1 MYGAEREEVSESW
14 LHTYDLSSTMI
25 PNASTAMDDEEH
37 FCKLILY
44 KEIKDSR
51 VRIWDIII
59 LVPNLLFLLFIAMRF
74 NRARLKLRATSSPI
88 FLAFYGL
95 VICNVV
101 ISVVRCVVSM
111 TVNAAA
117 TVGGKADKVLW
128 VTVRFFLLSTEMSVV
143 IFGLAFG
150 HLDSRSS
157 IRRVLLATSFIALAF
172 TITQGTLELVLPDDT
187 FHIPSRDF
195 YVFGHGG
202 MMFWFCSS
210 LVFTTIYLFILILP
224 WTRLRDRLALPTRKS
239 FYVYAGILATL
250 DLVQS
255 IGAGFLNYTQ
265 NPVGLCIVDFTAAVY
280 LTLFTPLVYHT
291 FLSEFFGVSQPSIM
305 FSYKAQVDDAMD
317 EDTVSLPHQQSF
329 SSLKTDSDYI
339 YQVHTPSI
347 HIPLYDSHASKSS
360 RPRASLYSLTSAK
373 DSKNNDSSTFGSPV
387 KSYRST
393 SGIRS
398 FGRDSSIEKDVSKVV
413 EYPLTKSTA
422 IQKSVPDLRF
432 SSPIRKALPDTY
444 DDPSS
449 VSLLSTDTASNFF
462 YKPNTINSN
471 INLFSQ
477 TRKSSLDN
485 ISSKTIVNHV
495 AALENLSHGYDSLE
509 IAQGPALENTLHS
522 ILESG
527 THEIETNFPK
537 KSRLKTTDTDNLVE
551 DGTASA
557 DPRHLTTR
565 ISTEIFKTYLNDMS
579 PDSNVTQQL
588 LPRATSFTT
597 GAPRKNKN
605 DSMEGEPGGLSDYL
619 LSITSPKFNHSVY
632 DSTQFDTNTTPI
644 NPLYAASL
652 QSPDS
657 ITGYSID
664 SQETPNPPNGYQQ

>member
-1 MYGAEREEVSESW
+1 MYGAEKEEVSESW
-14 LHTYDLSSTMI
+14 MHTYDLSSTMI
-25 PNASTAMDDEEH
+25 PNVSRAMDDDEH

-44 KEIKDSR
+44 KEIEDSR
-51 VRIWDIII
+51 VRIWDVII

-101 ISVVRCVVSM
+101 ISLIRCIVSM

-117 TVGGKADKVLW
+117 TVGGKADKILW

-157 IRRVLLATSFIALAF
+157 IRRVLLATSLIALAY

-239 FYVYAGILATL
+239 FYVYAGTLATL

-347 HIPLYDSHASKSS
+347 HMPLHNPQAPKSLVRRKGS
-360 RPRASLYSLTSAK
+360 SLYSLTTTKDPKHIALSA
-373 DSKNNDSSTFGSPV
+373 SH
-387 KSYRST
+387 RLE

-398 FGRDSSIEKDVSKVV
+398 FDTSLITKKDTSKLANH
-413 EYPLTKSTA
+413 PLRSAQTSA
-422 IQKSVPDLRF
+422 PDLR
-432 SSPIRKALPDTY
+432 SNSNRQVVAY
-444 DDPSS
+444 DGSSS
-449 VSLLSTDTASNFF
+449 VSNLFF
-462 YKPNTINSN
+462 HSDVAKYKFLYKPVAIDSN
-471 INLFSQ
+471 VNLYAQ
-477 TRKSSLDN
+477 TRKSSLESTIDQTTEN
-485 ISSKTIVNHV
+485 IFQGYSSSSPEIFQVP
-495 AALENLSHGYDSLE
+495 LESSL
-509 IAQGPALENTLHS
+509 QV

-527 THEIETNFPK
+527 NYEIKTKDPQDLRTSDVDTSIEENACAKPSHFTTHLDAK
-537 KSRLKTTDTDNLVE
+537 M
-551 DGTASA
+551 
-557 DPRHLTTR
+557 
-565 ISTEIFKTYLNDMS
+565 FKTCSDDVLSNVS
-579 PDSNVTQQL
+579 HTSNVTHEL
-588 LPRATSFTT
+588 LSKSIPSRTT
-597 GAPRKNKN
+597 DVYRKDK
-605 DSMEGEPGGLSDYL
+605 SYSETKKEGISSGLSDYL
-619 LSITSPKFNHSVY
+619 LAITKSRGKPKKRYETSSMSEAQQVLF
-632 DSTQFDTNTTPI
+632 
-644 NPLYAASL
+644 
-652 QSPDS
+652 PDS
-657 ITGYSID
+657 DPKSSRD
-664 SQETPNPPNGYQQ
+664 SDSYKQTES

>member
-25 PNASTAMDDEEH
+25 PNISTAIDDEEH

-51 VRIWDIII
+51 VRIWDVII
-59 LVPNLLFLLFIAMRF
+59 LIPNLLFLLFIAMRF

-101 ISVVRCVVSM
+101 ISVIRCIVSM
-111 TVNAAA
+111 SVNAAA

-239 FYVYAGILATL
+239 FYIYAGTLATL

-280 LTLFTPLVYHT
+280 LSLFTPLVYHT

-347 HIPLYDSHASKSS
+347 HIPLYDSQALKLSKQG
-360 RPRASLYSLTSAK
+360 ASLYSLTSVK
-373 DSKNNDSSTFGSPV
+373 DPKNSDSSTFGSPIR
-387 KSYRST
+387 SYRST
-393 SGIRS
+393 TGIRS
-398 FGRDSSIEKDVSKVV
+398 FDRDLSTEKDISDLAD
-413 EYPLTKSTA
+413 YPLIRSDVLSAT
-422 IQKSVPDLRF
+422 QKSVPDLRF
-432 SSPIRKALPDTY
+432 SSPNRKAVSVTHIKY
-444 DDPSS
+444 GGPSS
-449 VSLLSTDTASNFF
+449 VSNLLFSPDTASNFL
-462 YKPNTINSN
+462 YKPKTIDSN
-471 INLFSQ
+471 INLYSQ
-477 TRKSSLDN
+477 TRKSSLEGVLDDATVDHAAIVEN
-485 ISSKTIVNHV
+485 IPHEHSNFSEMPQV
-495 AALENLSHGYDSLE
+495 
-509 IAQGPALENTLHS
+509 PALENSLQS

-527 THEIETNFPK
+527 THEIGTEDSQ
-537 KSRLKTTDTDNLVE
+537 KSQLKISDDLALQE
-551 DGTASA
+551 SA
-557 DPRHLTTR
+557 ATVNPSYLTTR
-565 ISTEIFKTYLNDMS
+565 LDTELFKISNDMLPGIS
-579 PDSNVTQQL
+579 DTSNITGQL
-588 LPRATSFTT
+588 LPRSNSSRSTVAY
-597 GAPRKNKN
+597 RKNKN
-605 DSMEGEPGGLSDYL
+605 DSKGGDSGGLSDYL
-619 LSITSPKFNHSVY
+619 LSITSPKFEKHKKNKTQQNPDPSQ
-632 DSTQFDTNTTPI
+632 DSDTQTEF
-644 NPLYAASL
+644 L
-652 QSPDS
+652 
-657 ITGYSID
+657 
-664 SQETPNPPNGYQQ
+664 

>member
-25 PNASTAMDDEEH
+25 PNISTAIDDEEH

-51 VRIWDIII
+51 VRIWDVII
-59 LVPNLLFLLFIAMRF
+59 LIPNLLFLLFIAMRF

-101 ISVVRCVVSM
+101 ISVIRCVVSM

-239 FYVYAGILATL
+239 FYIYAGTLATL

-347 HIPLYDSHASKSS
+347 HIPLYDSQALKSS
-360 RPRASLYSLTSAK
+360 KQEASLYSLTSAK
-373 DSKNNDSSTFGSPV
+373 DPKNSDSSTFGSPIR
-387 KSYRST
+387 SYRST
-393 SGIRS
+393 TGIRS
-398 FGRDSSIEKDVSKVV
+398 FGRDLSTEKNISELTD
-413 EYPLTKSTA
+413 YPLIRSNT
-422 IQKSVPDLRF
+422 QKSVPDLRF
-432 SSPIRKALPDTY
+432 SSSSRKAVSVMHVKY
-444 DDPSS
+444 GGPSS
-449 VSLLSTDTASNFF
+449 VSNLLFSPDTASNFL
-462 YKPNTINSN
+462 YKPKTIDSN
-471 INLFSQ
+471 VNLYSQ
-477 TRKSSLDN
+477 TRKSSLEGVLDN
-485 ISSKTIVNHV
+485 VTIDH
-495 AALENLSHGYDSLE
+495 AAIVENIPHRQSNFSE
-509 IAQGPALENTLHS
+509 IPQVPALENSLQS

-527 THEIETNFPK
+527 THEIERKDFQE
-537 KSRLKTTDTDNLVE
+537 SRLKISDDLALQE
-551 DGTASA
+551 SA
-557 DPRHLTTR
+557 ATVHPSYLTTR
-565 ISTEIFKTYLNDMS
+565 LDSEFLKICSDDTLPGVSDTLNI
-579 PDSNVTQQL
+579 TQQL
-588 LPRATSFTT
+588 LPRSSPRST
-597 GAPRKNKN
+597 RKNKN
-605 DSMEGEPGGLSDYL
+605 DSKEEDSGGLSDYL
-619 LSITSPKFNHSVY
+619 LSITSPKFEKHKKNKTQDPNLSQ
-632 DSTQFDTNTTPI
+632 DSDTQTEF
-644 NPLYAASL
+644 SL
-652 QSPDS
+652 
-657 ITGYSID
+657 
-664 SQETPNPPNGYQQ
+664 

>member
-1 MYGAEREEVSESW
+1 MFNAEPESVSEGW
-14 LHTYDLSSTMI
+14 HTYELPSTMI
-25 PNASTAMDDEEH
+25 PNASSGMDEEDH

-59 LVPNLLFLLFIAMRF
+59 LVPNLLFLLFIAIRF

-101 ISVVRCVVSM
+101 ISVIRCVVSM

-157 IRRVLLATSFIALAF
+157 IRRVLLATSLIALAF

-224 WTRLRDRLALPTRKS
+224 WTRLRERLALPTRKS
-239 FYVYAGILATL
+239 FYVYAGTLATM

-255 IGAGFLNYTQ
+255 IGAGFLTYTQ

-291 FLSEFFGVSQPSIM
+291 FLSEFLGVSQPSIM

-347 HIPLYDSHASKSS
+347 HMPLYDPQASSTAMH
-360 RPRASLYSLTSAK
+360 RTSLYSLTSAK
-373 DSKNNDSSTFGSPV
+373 DSKYNTTNPYDSQVTLH
-387 KSYRST
+387 KS
-393 SGIRS
+393 SGIKNFARRFS
-398 FGRDSSIEKDVSKVV
+398 AEKSINDFAH
-413 EYPLTKSTA
+413 YPLTKSDSVGHIQNGSLDIKFYNPLLKGDLSYKIKLGTAKSVSNLISSANTA
-422 IQKSVPDLRF
+422 IFTSFDKESSNDLSVKYRKNEVTDKNSKSF
-432 SSPIRKALPDTY
+432 SEK
-444 DDPSS
+444 
-449 VSLLSTDTASNFF
+449 
-462 YKPNTINSN
+462 
-471 INLFSQ
+471 
-477 TRKSSLDN
+477 SLDILDSPLLGDDRSQN
-485 ISSKTIVNHV
+485 ILNK
-495 AALENLSHGYDSLE
+495 DSCIKNRSE
-509 IAQGPALENTLHS
+509 IRLQKDKD
-522 ILESG
+522 LESIQNRS
-527 THEIETNFPK
+527 EN
-537 KSRLKTTDTDNLVE
+537 
-551 DGTASA
+551 
-557 DPRHLTTR
+557 
-565 ISTEIFKTYLNDMS
+565 
-579 PDSNVTQQL
+579 
-588 LPRATSFTT
+588 
-597 GAPRKNKN
+597 
-605 DSMEGEPGGLSDYL
+605 
-619 LSITSPKFNHSVY
+619 
-632 DSTQFDTNTTPI
+632 
-644 NPLYAASL
+644 
-652 QSPDS
+652 
-657 ITGYSID
+657 
-664 SQETPNPPNGYQQ
+664 